1 MSSQRGD
8 WDFRRLM
15 RLAIGLGL
23 AASVGTFALLVV
35 LRCTT
40 SWGEVSLPA
49 TIRALPFQ
57 GVCTQFTRTE

>member
-1 MSSQRGD
+1 MSPQRGD

-15 RLAIGLGL
+15 RLALGLGL
-23 AASVGTFALLVV
+23 AAGLGTFALLVV

-49 TIRALPFQ
+49 TIRAFPFQ